1 MENQEKQWLHQSG
14 LEQDESCTEN
24 ESAAENLHCLPAAL
38 YLAEKMGE
46 GLGRSKILL
55 GALPEFKN

>member
-14 LEQDESCTEN
+14 LEQNESCAEN
-24 ESAAENLHCLPAAL
+24 ESAAENLPGLPAAL
-38 YLAEKMGE
+38 CLAKKMGE

-55 GALPEFKN
+55 GALP